1 VPAIDIGQASDRR
14 AGRATFCRAMARLA
28 DDRSPRLRRRGLRGL
43 GVLAAAAGF
52 LVLLALLMSLLP
64 SLNPF
69 REETK
74 DRSGPVLQKSL
85 RNLSQYRAASAN
97 LQVVVDIE
105 QDSKLLPSFIKGERT
120 LMVAAGS
127 VDAAV
132 DFSQLGKGG
141 SALQVS
147 DDRRSVTVTLPA
159 PTLTEPR
166 LDPDRTRVYDRDR
179 GLLDRIGEIFAD
191 NPGDEQPLYQ
201 LATRKL
207 AEAARSDPVLRRRA
221 EQNTRSMLEGMMRG
235 LGFERVTVR
244 FRPPAV

>member
-1 VPAIDIGQASDRR
+1 
-14 AGRATFCRAMARLA
+14 MARLA

-43 GVLAAAAGF
+43 GVLAAVAAGF
-52 LVLLALLMSLLP
+52 LVLLAVLVAVLP

-105 QDSKLLPSFIKGERT
+105 QDSNLLPSFIKGERT
-120 LMVAAGS
+120 LMVAAGN

-141 SALQVS
+141 SALKVS
-147 DDRRSVTVTLPA
+147 DDRLSVAVTLPA
-159 PTLTEPR
+159 ATLTEPR
-166 LDPDRTRVYDRDR
+166 LDPDHTRVFDRDR
-179 GLLDRIGEIFAD
+179 GLLDRVGEIFAD

-207 AEAARSDPVLRRRA
+207 AEAARSDPELRRRA
-221 EQNTRSMLEGMMRG
+221 EQNTRSMLEGMLGG

-244 FRPPAV
+244 FRAPAV

>member
-1 VPAIDIGQASDRR
+1 MPRI
-14 AGRATFCRAMARLA
+14 A
-28 DDRSPRLRRRGLRGL
+28 DDRSPRLRRSGLRGL
-43 GVLAAAAGF
+43 AVLAAVAAGF
-52 LVLLALLMSLLP
+52 LVLLALIPSLLP

-69 REETK
+69 REDTK

-105 QDSKLLPSFIKGERT
+105 KDSKLLPSFIKGKRT

-132 DFSQLGKGG
+132 DFSELGKGG
-141 SALQVS
+141 SALKVS
-147 DDRRSVTVTLPA
+147 DDRLAVSVTLPA
-159 PTLTEPR
+159 ATLTEPR
-166 LDPDRTRVYDRDR
+166 LDPDRTRVFDRDR
-179 GLLDRIGEIFAD
+179 GLLDRVGEIFSD

-207 AEAARSDPVLRRRA
+207 AEAARSDPELRRRA
-221 EQNTRSMLEGMMRG
+221 EQNTRAMLEGMLSG

-244 FRPPAV
+244 FSAPSV

>member
-1 VPAIDIGQASDRR
+1 MA
-14 AGRATFCRAMARLA
+14 RATVSPAVSLLA
-28 DDRSPRLRRRGLRGL
+28 DQRSPRLRRRGLRGL
-43 GVLAAAAGF
+43 AVLAAVAFGF
-52 LVLLALLMSLLP
+52 LALLALIPSLLP

-69 REETK
+69 REETR

-85 RNLSQYRAASAN
+85 QNLSQYRAASAN
-97 LQVVVDIE
+97 LQVVVDVE
-105 QDSKLLPSFIKGERT
+105 RDSGLLPSFIKGERT

-132 DFSQLGKGG
+132 DFSQLGKPGT
-141 SALQVS
+141 AVRVS
-147 DDRRSVTVTLPA
+147 EDRRAVAITLPA
-159 PTLTEPR
+159 ATLTPPR
-166 LDPDRTRVYDRDR
+166 LDPERTRVFDRDR
-179 GLLDRIGEIFAD
+179 GLVDRVEDLFAD

-207 AEAARSDPVLRRRA
+207 TEAARSDPELRRRA
-221 EQNTRSMLEGMMRG
+221 EANTRAMLSGMMRG